1 MREMLYGLRRSVTSP
16 TRNARTAVVLGRL
29 LGAAFTICLFTGLY
43 SHFLQDPASWMRF
56 PTAPAS
62 LYRFTQGTH
71 ITSGIACFPLLF
83 AKLYAVFPQ
92 LFKWPPIT
100 SAAEALE
107 RGSIALFVSASLV
120 EIFTGLLDTFQ
131 YYPEPFNFRQT
142 HFAMAIVIGGSLAI
156 HIAVKLPLIQ
166 RYWLKRDSYDA
177 DGNFIAL
184 ENDVVEPSRQ
194 HVARER
200 LAARAASTEGL
211 DREALS
217 DPARVSP
224 REVTGEVVAT
234 RPTGGVVGRIFD
246 WIDRTPDVVS
256 PKASRRGFF
265 AAVGVTTTAVV
276 AFTVGQSSKP
286 FTGINFFAPRKN
298 GLGPNSLP
306 INRTA
311 AAAQV
316 LETAM
321 SPDWTLTVSRGDSS
335 NSFTL
340 AQLEAMPQHEA
351 HLPIAC
357 VEGWSQMAHWK
368 GVRLHDLV
376 SIVGATDSESLK
388 VTSLEKKG
396 GYRIM
401 LMGSEYVHDPSTLVA
416 LHLNGARLDIEH
428 GYPARMI
435 APGRPGVLQTKWLS
449 TIEVV
454 S

>member
-1 MREMLYGLRRSVTSP
+1 MREMLYGLRRAVSSP
-16 TRNARTAVVLGRL
+16 NRNARTAVVIGRL

-56 PTAPAS
+56 PTSPVS
-62 LYRFTQGTH
+62 LYRFTQGIH

-83 AKLYAVFPQ
+83 AKLYAVMPQ
-92 LFKWPPIT
+92 LFKFPPIK
-100 SAAEALE
+100 SVVEGLE
-107 RGSIALFVSASLV
+107 RGSIAIFVAASLV

-131 YYPEPFNFRQT
+131 YYPEPFDFRQT
-142 HFAMAIVIGGSLAI
+142 HFAMAIVIGGSLAV
-156 HIAVKLPLIQ
+156 HIGVKLPLIQ
-166 RYWLKRDSYDA
+166 RYWLKKNSYDA
-177 DGNFIAL
+177 NGDFITP
-184 ENDVVEPSRQ
+184 EEDVVPPSAQ
-194 HVARER
+194 QTARAR
-200 LAARAASTEGL
+200 LAAQDLDEAGL
-211 DREALS
+211 R
-217 DPARVSP
+217 DPALVYSKGL
-224 REVTGEVVAT
+224 TDDVVAS
-234 RPTGGVVGRIFD
+234 RPPRGVVGRVFD
-246 WIDRTPDVVS
+246 WIDRTPQVDKMS
-256 PKASRRGFF
+256 SRRGFF
-265 AAVGVTTTAVV
+265 ASIGVTTAAVV
-276 AFTVGQSSKP
+276 AFTVGQSATP

-298 GLGPNSLP
+298 GYGPNSLP
-306 INRTA
+306 INRSA

-321 SPDWTLTVSRGDSS
+321 SPDWTLTVTRGDAS

-340 AQLEAMPQHEA
+340 EQLEAMPQYEA
-351 HLPIAC
+351 ALPIAC

-376 SIVGATDSESLK
+376 SLVGATEPESLK

-416 LHLNGARLDIEH
+416 LHLNGERLDIEH

-449 TIEVV
+449 TIEVLT
-454 S
+454 